1 MIAYIVIAVLIIA
14 VGCHQIVNLQARILK
29 ESRNWCDNALR
40 LIECMERSIKV
51 DYNQAGWELQR
62 DLMLRFVGDIRT
74 QLPRCARL
82 PCDQKSIMAALD
94 VLEVQIAERDA
105 HYGISG

>member
-1 MIAYIVIAVLIIA
+1 MIVYIVIAVLVIA
-14 VGCHQIVNLQARILK
+14 IGCHQIVSLQARILK
-29 ESRNWCDNALR
+29 ESRNWCDNALH
-40 LIECMERSIKV
+40 LIESMERSIRVK
-51 DYNQAGWELQR
+51 YNHEGWVSQR
-62 DLMLRFVGDIRT
+62 DLILRFVGDIRT